1 MRWAQLS
8 WTQFVEG
15 TAEILEVAPESLKP
29 ETRFRDTADGWSSM
43 TGFALIVFMEDTFAI
58 SVDPDVFTEMNTLQ
72 ELYLLVE
79 NSMKVRQTSC

>member
-1 MRWAQLS
+1 MS
-8 WTQFVEG
+8 WMQFVEG

-29 ETRFRDTADGWSSM
+29 ETRFRDITDGWSSM
-43 TGFALIVFMEDTFAI
+43 TGFALIVFLEDAFAI

-72 ELYLLVE
+72 ELYMLVE

>member
-1 MRWAQLS
+1 M
-8 WTQFVEG
+8 QFVEV

-29 ETRFRDTADGWSSM
+29 ETRFRDITDGWSSM
-43 TGFALIVFMEDTFAI
+43 TGFALIVFLEDAFAI

-72 ELYLLVE
+72 ELYMLVE

>member
-1 MRWAQLS
+1 M
-8 WTQFVEG
+8 QFVEG

-29 ETRFRDTADGWSSM
+29 ETRFRDITDGWSSM
-43 TGFALIVFMEDTFAI
+43 TGFALIVFLEDAFAV

-72 ELYLLVE
+72 ELYMLVE

>member
-1 MRWAQLS
+1 M
-8 WTQFVEG
+8 QFVEG

-29 ETRFRDTADGWSSM
+29 ETRFRDITDGWSSM
-43 TGFALIVFMEDTFAI
+43 TGFALIVFLEDAFAI

-72 ELYLLVE
+72 ELYMLVE